1 MLKDDTD
8 IAVQPREDLFLET
21 MHIDDGVQALSQYVA
36 NEQSCLMDDDMQTF
50 NHQDSASETESE
62 LEDDEAQTLG
72 LLKKVEL
79 PMQTFR
85 EYLKWQL
92 KNKVKVEKIQT
103 GFVEVPQNVELPEEI
118 IVQKESLKSGFIDC
132 MPSQAKK
139 Q

>member
-103 GFVEVPQNVELPEEI
+103 GFVEVSQNVELPKEI

-132 MPSQAKK
+132 MPSQANK